1 MEIFVCLRQ
10 TPIIKGEPKIQMDR
24 KSLDLS
30 GLNRHMNE
38 WDTYALE
45 EALQMV
51 QKHGGNVTVV
61 SLGPK
66 ETEDVLL
73 HGLAA
78 GAAKAIHIVTSD
90 QQNIDNWMISNV
102 LNHFIN
108 KQPFD
113 LILTGVQAEDDGCAE
128 IGPTLAYLLEI
139 PHGSMVVRT
148 EYEPDQNEMKVIREL
163 EGGYKDSLRLK
174 LPALLTVQTGINQPR
189 YVSTMRLRR
198 FKKEAT
204 ITKLSFSDIASEIKA
219 LSPRVEILEFFPYK
233 PEASQVEWLEG
244 EPMAVAD
251 ELFER
256 LRAKGV
262 L

>member
-10 TPIIKGEPKIQMDR
+10 TPIIKGEPKIRTDR

-30 GLNRHMNE
+30 GINRHTNE

-45 EALQMV
+45 EALEIV
-51 QKHGGNVTVV
+51 QKYGGNVTIV

-66 ETEDVLL
+66 EVEDVLF

-78 GAAKAIHIVTSD
+78 GAGKAIHIVTPD
-90 QQNIDNWMISNV
+90 QQEIDNWMISNV

-128 IGPTLAYLLEI
+128 IGPALAYLLKI
-139 PHGSMVVRT
+139 PHATMVIKT
-148 EYEPDQNEMKVIREL
+148 EYEKDQKEMKVIREL
-163 EGGYKDSLRLK
+163 ESGYKESLCLR
-174 LPALLTVQTGINQPR
+174 LPALLTIQTGINQPR

-198 FKKEAT
+198 FKKEEA
-204 ITKLSFSDIASEIKA
+204 ITKLSFLDIASELKII
-219 LSPRVEILEFFPYK
+219 PRMEILEVCSYK

-244 EPMAVAD
+244 GTPAIVD
-251 ELFER
+251 QLFER